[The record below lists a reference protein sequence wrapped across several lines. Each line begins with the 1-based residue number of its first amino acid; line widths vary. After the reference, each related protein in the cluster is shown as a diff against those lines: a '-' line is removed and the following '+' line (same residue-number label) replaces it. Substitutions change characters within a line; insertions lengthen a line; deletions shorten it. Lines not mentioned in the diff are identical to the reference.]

1 MSIMENTPKAIFLII
16 IGMSSVAFQDAL
28 IKIISTE
35 TNIFLILFCRAF
47 LGFFLLL
54 IFLKIKKQPIIFK
67 TNYPLL
73 TTLRGII
80 FFIAFCLYFFSLTKL
95 SLAIAVTLF
104 FVSPFFITILSMVFL
119 KEKIGLRRW
128 LALVIGFIGVYLVMD
143 PDIDNF
149 NIYTTFP
156 IICAFFYALT
166 MIIQKKTS
174 EVDNLY
180 SQVFH
185 IYFFALLISLLIGL
199 IISNFHHNDSSN
211 QNLQF
216 LLREWSINNIYIIFS
231 LLFIGL
237 TGVIAFL
244 CIFQA
249 YRIGSPPSVAP
260 FEYILIL
267 WSLIISWIIWKET
280 LNFKGFIGLGLIVF
294 GGIYTF
300 IRENKK
306 QVRVTINK
314 PLRR

>member
-1 MSIMENTPKAIFLII
+1 MSIKENTPKAIILII

-28 IKIISTE
+28 IKIMSTE
-35 TNIFLILFCRAF
+35 TNIFLILLFRAL
-47 LGFFLLL
+47 LGFILLV

-73 TTLRGII
+73 TTIRGIL

-104 FVSPFFITILSMVFL
+104 FVSPFFITILSMIFL
-119 KEKIGLRRW
+119 NEKIGLRRW
-128 LALVIGFIGVYLVMD
+128 LALIIGFIGVFLVMD

-174 EVDNLY
+174 EGDNLY

-185 IYFFALLISLLIGL
+185 IYIFAILITLMIGL
-199 IISNFHHNDSSN
+199 ITANGHYNDSSN

-216 LLREWSINNIYIIFS
+216 LLREWSLNNIYIIFS

-237 TGVIAFL
+237 TGVVAFL
-244 CIFQA
+244 SIFQA

-260 FEYILIL
+260 FEYILII

-294 GGIYTF
+294 AGIYTF
-300 IRENKK
+300 IRESKK
-306 QVRVTINK
+306 HVQITIDK